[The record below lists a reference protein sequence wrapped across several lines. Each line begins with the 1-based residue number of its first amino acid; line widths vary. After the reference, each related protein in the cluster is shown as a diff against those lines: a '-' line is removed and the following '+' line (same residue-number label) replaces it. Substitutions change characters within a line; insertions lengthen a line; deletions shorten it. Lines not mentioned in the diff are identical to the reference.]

1 MLVSYFK
8 LFKQEIAS
16 FCSLK
21 IIKSAIAKYLVCI
34 LAQPELDS
42 KQENFTL
49 TQKAGSFVG
58 CIANHA
64 SKLFCSS
71 YFCKNAPCVLIDW
84 QTCKIKNVDVE
95 RFSKFLGKFFFY
107 LNTTE
112 VFISMQLL
120 EKAIYIGLK
129 WYVYSNTQI
138 KFLSEFLYSVKEKKL
153 IFSSLCLLV
162 FSNAIK
168 HLSQYLSKFKVNL
181 KSLICIFCKY
191 VKKSVHLFYIDCVT
205 KNSSSYLFRPSKQ
218 SIKHLITSI
227 RNKLYH
233 KNKKG
238 RWKNNNSINS
248 LRGMVLA
255 QEVLS
260 IWYDCYS
267 SILSKAEVVKI
278 NRVADRIVYKWQTK

>member
-1 MLVSYFK
+1 MIVSYFK

-21 IIKSAIAKYLVCI
+21 IIKSAIVKYLICI
-34 LAQPELDS
+34 LARPELDS

-49 TQKAGSFVG
+49 TQKVGNFVG

-71 YFCKNAPCVLIDW
+71 YSCKSVPCVLINW
-84 QTCKIKNVDVE
+84 QTYKIKNVDIKH
-95 RFSKFLGKFFFY
+95 FSKFLGNFFFY
-107 LNTTE
+107 LNTAE

-120 EKAIYIGLK
+120 EKAICIGLR
-129 WYVYSNTQI
+129 WYVYSNAQI
-138 KFLSEFLYSVKEKKL
+138 KFLSKFLYSVKEKKL
-153 IFSSLCLLV
+153 IFSSLCLLL
-162 FSNAIK
+162 FSNAIR

-181 KSLICIFCKY
+181 KNLICIFCKY
-191 VKKSVHLFYIDCVT
+191 VKKSVHLFYIDYIA

-218 SIKHLITSI
+218 SVKHLITSI

-233 KNKKG
+233 KNKKEC
-238 RWKNNNSINS
+238 WKRNSSINS
-248 LRGMVLA
+248 LRGLVLV

-260 IWYDCYS
+260 IWHDCYS